1 MNDMPPVSPC
11 FLPRYARENVPRY
24 TSYPPATKFH
34 DGVGDPD
41 WANWLETL
49 PKSPSVSLY
58 VHIPFCRAM
67 CWYCGCN
74 TTIPN
79 KDSRI
84 DRYLEALHLEIDRKA
99 ATSPVAGNVQ
109 NIHFGGGSPDMLSP
123 ERFAALMGRLRDQF
137 NISST
142 AQISVE
148 LDPRGLTPALAESM
162 ARCGVNRAS
171 LGVQDLSD
179 EVQRLIH
186 RIQPQQTVSAAVHN
200 LRVAGINA
208 INMDI
213 MYGLPAQ
220 TVERVRH
227 TARRVAELQ
236 PDRLAVFG
244 YAHVPWFKKHQKAIP
259 EDRLPDSEQRFAQMQ
274 AASSVLTSSGYQPV
288 GMDHFAQ
295 HSDGLSAAVR
305 AGTLRRNFQGYTD
318 DNYDALIGLGAS
330 AISDTKRGFAQNIVD
345 PSRYADAILA
355 GESAIARG
363 VQRTEQDIRIGQLI
377 ETLMCQF
384 ELPLESV
391 FQMKLGRVANRDM
404 FELWNDGLVEID
416 EGMLSVTEL
425 GRPYVRSIATRLD
438 PAFAAKESLHSQA
451 V

>member
-1 MNDMPPVSPC
+1 MNEMSPVIPC

-34 DGVGDPD
+34 DGVDDRD
-41 WANWLETL
+41 WAQWLEAL
-49 PKSPSVSLY
+49 PPAPSLSLY
-58 VHIPFCRAM
+58 IHVPFCRAM

-84 DRYLEALHLEIDRKA
+84 ARYLEALHLEIERKA
-99 ATSPVAGNVQ
+99 ATSPAAGIVGHV
-109 NIHFGGGSPDMLSP
+109 HFGGGSPDMLSP
-123 ERFAALMGRLRDQF
+123 QRFAAIMDRLREQF
-137 NISST
+137 DISSS

-148 LDPRGLTPALAESM
+148 LDPRGLTPELAESM
-162 ARCGVNRAS
+162 AQCGVNRAS

-179 EVQRLIH
+179 EVQQLIH
-186 RIQPQQTVSAAVHN
+186 RIQPQHTVAVAVDN
-200 LRVAGINA
+200 LRAAGITA

-227 TARRVAELQ
+227 TARRVAELK

-259 EDRLPDSEQRFAQMQ
+259 ENRLPDSEQRFAQMQ
-274 AASSVLTSSGYQPV
+274 AASSVLLSSGYQAI
-288 GMDHFAQ
+288 GMDHFARR
-295 HSDGLSAAVR
+295 SDGLADAAR
-305 AGTLRRNFQGYTD
+305 HGKLRRNFQGYTD
-318 DNYDALIGLGAS
+318 DSYDALIGLGAS
-330 AISDTKRGFAQNIVD
+330 SISDTKLGFAQNIVD
-345 PSRYADAILA
+345 PSRYADAVLS
-355 GESAIARG
+355 GKPAIARG
-363 VQRTEQDIRIGQLI
+363 VKRTTQDLRIGQLI

-384 ELPLESV
+384 ELPLETV
-391 FQMKLGRVANRDM
+391 FQMKLGRVANRDL
-404 FELWNDGLVEID
+404 FELWDDGLVEID
-416 EGMLSVTEL
+416 KGMLRVTDL

-438 PAFAAKESLHSQA
+438 PSFTEQGSLHSRA